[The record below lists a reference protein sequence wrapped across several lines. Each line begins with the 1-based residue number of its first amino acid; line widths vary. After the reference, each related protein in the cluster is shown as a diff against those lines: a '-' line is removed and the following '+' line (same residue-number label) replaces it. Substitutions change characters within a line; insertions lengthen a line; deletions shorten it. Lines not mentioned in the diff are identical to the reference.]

1 MAKYLAKR
9 LCFQNQERHSVLQV
23 VNGLPVH
30 EVTLYLKKYRTRGRA
45 ANTIHAVC
53 RCLALLYRHLDSA
66 KINLLALLYEGRFL
80 SSSQLNRLATAAQY
94 RMDDLDK
101 EDNQNASSKV
111 ISVDKIGY
119 RKKKTIQL
127 TEAVDTNTQGRR
139 LRYIADFL
147 EFISEY
153 IGTTLEDSKG
163 QLLKSETASALKA
176 FKEHIPPSS
185 GRAKINARVGLSI
198 EEQNRLLEVVDLN
211 SPINPWARGYTRIR
225 NRLIVVIYLAT
236 GMRRGELL
244 GLQIGDLSST
254 EPKLKIIRRADEGDD
269 PRTIQPGTK
278 TYDREIELA
287 PRIMKALWSYIQ
299 NERYSIKAARKV
311 PQVFVSDEGD
321 PLSHSS
327 MDKIFFQIRKAC
339 PDLPKA
345 LTSHVL
351 RHTWNERF
359 SEEADAMGLSENA
372 EERAR
377 NSQQG
382 WSDNSKMAST
392 YTRRHTTKKGREL
405 SLKLQEKLDG
415 KIGEKN

>member
-1 MAKYLAKR
+1 
-9 LCFQNQERHSVLQV
+9 
-23 VNGLPVH
+23 
-30 EVTLYLKKYRTRGRA
+30 
-45 ANTIHAVC
+45 
-53 RCLALLYRHLDSA
+53 
-66 KINLLALLYEGRFL
+66 
-80 SSSQLNRLATAAQY
+80 
-94 RMDDLDK
+94 MDDLDK